1 MFGSNNPFGQ
11 SSSSPFGQSTLFGQ
25 TSSATS
31 NPFSPRPF
39 GSPSPFGSPTGS
51 SIFGSTSTGV
61 FGQPSSPLTSPAFG
75 ASSTPAFGA
84 SSTPAFGASSAPAFG
99 SSSTAFGSSSIFGAK
114 PTFGGFGSTPSQ
126 TSPFGGTPQQTQPAF
141 GGSLFGSTTTFGA
154 SQPAFGATSTPA
166 FGSTTSPSF
175 GATPA
180 LSFGATSTPAFGA
193 TTTPAFGA
201 TSTPA
206 FGSTSSPLFGSTGT
220 AFGVSSAPAFGS
232 TPAFGASSTSIFGPS
247 STPAFGSSSVPAFGA
262 SSTPSFGF
270 TSTPAFG
277 QSASTFGSSPFG
289 STSPFGA
296 QSSPFGAQTTTPT
309 FGTPGFGQ
317 QAFGGQQ
324 GGSRVASY
332 TPTPEVDGGTGAQ
345 ATGKLES
352 ISAMPVYKDKS
363 HEELRWE
370 DYQRG
375 DKGGP
380 SPAGQAAGG
389 FSFPSTQPSPFGATS
404 TFGQTPAFSSAA
416 TSPFGQKPAFGST
429 GFGASSTPAFSSP
442 FGVSSS
448 SPFGVSTAASTAPSL
463 FGGSTPAFGATST
476 PPFGASSTPA
486 FGASS
491 TPAFGASSFPAFGG
505 SSTPAFGASS
515 TPAFGA
521 SSTPAFGA
529 GSTPLF
535 GGSVTSAF
543 GSSPFGSSAVGT
555 TPAFGSSLPFGG
567 TQPSGLFQSS
577 PSFGQTPSLFGQA
590 SSGFGQTSSVF
601 GSSIFGAPS
610 TGFGG
615 GLFSSSTSSLIPSSS
630 PLGFSQAP
638 ASLSSPF
645 QLAAPPQ
652 TSGAISFGGF
662 GQPQPGTS
670 GFGGGQGI
678 FGASAVLQPG
688 VAMQPSPLASPFG
701 MLPSVPQMS
710 IGRGGSA
717 PSVQYGISSMP
728 VSERPAPMRI
738 SSLLTPRH
746 LTQRRIK
753 LPPRKYHPKTDG
765 PLVPFFSEDEETT
778 STPKAD
784 AFFIPRENPRAL
796 IVHPIEKWPPR
807 TATEKQ
813 SVSKDDSIR
822 VHENGKST
830 GEPSTPARDGST
842 AEDYTAAQ
850 VENGRGRR
858 GPGDHPHNGGESSNG
873 SAPRHSAAEAAAA
886 GAAASAV
893 DIESILPRLRHP
905 EYYTEPQLQE
915 LAAKERANP
924 GFCSRVK
931 NFVVGRRGYGSIK
944 FDGETDVRGL
954 DLEAIV
960 EFNSREV
967 VVYGD
972 EVRKPP
978 VGKGLNRPAEVTL
991 LNVRCANRKTGEV
1004 YTEGPK
1010 VERYEE
1016 MLRKKVREQGAE
1028 FVSFD
1033 AGKGEWKF
1041 RVDHFSRYH
1050 LLDDDEQE
1058 EDEKEKEQE
1067 GVLSC

>member
-166 FGSTTSPSF
+166 FGSTTPLIWCNSSIIIWSHYIWLYKFSTLWEYRNSVWSFKCPSLWF
-175 GATPA
+175 HT
-180 LSFGATSTPAFGA
+180 SFW
-193 TTTPAFGA
+193 
-201 TSTPA
+201 
-206 FGSTSSPLFGSTGT
+206 
-220 AFGVSSAPAFGS
+220 
-232 TPAFGASSTSIFGPS
+232 SILYLNFWTS

-375 DKGGP
+375 DKGP
-380 SPAGQAAGG
+380 SIVPGSKPGGQAAGG

-822 VHENGKST
+822 
-830 GEPSTPARDGST
+830 PSTPARDGST
-842 AEDYTAAQ
+842 AEDYTVLHRA
-850 VENGRGRR
+850 
-858 GPGDHPHNGGESSNG
+858 
-873 SAPRHSAAEAAAA
+873 
-886 GAAASAV
+886 
-893 DIESILPRLRHP
+893 
-905 EYYTEPQLQE
+905 QLQE

-1004 YTEGPK
+1004 YTEGP
-1010 VERYEE
+1010 
-1016 MLRKKVREQGAE
+1016 REQGAE